1 MSGSITANSLIA
13 AIQLIAPTNK
23 LLKYTDMKWIK
34 GKPKA
39 EDIDKVIMRR
49 ISNRLFVITQV
60 YEYDSVQLDT
70 SVETVLWEDVEWLDE
85 SAPLSEG
92 DGKYTRADMRKAI
105 IFGSKMMYKDGVP
118 PNANEQDDFIDL
130 IKQ

>member
-1 MSGSITANSLIA
+1 MRLSISQILIIGGRPKMAHNSFIY

-23 LLKYTDMKWIK
+23 QLNYTDMKWIK

-39 EDIDKVIMRR
+39 EDI
-49 ISNRLFVITQV
+49 
-60 YEYDSVQLDT
+60 
-70 SVETVLWEDVEWLDE
+70 EWLDE